1 LLIVCLYFLIF
12 FKVKAKKAPKKKI
25 KKEGLTPPYGKNN
38 K

>member
-1 LLIVCLYFLIF
+1 
-12 FKVKAKKAPKKKI
+12 VKEKKAPKKKI

>member
-1 LLIVCLYFLIF
+1 
-12 FKVKAKKAPKKKI
+12 VKAKKAPKKKI